1 MTPSPVEGK
10 MEKKTHELEE
20 NEENGVNTEEEEEEE
35 AETKAEEEESEPPSH
50 LPFAPPSASTSE
62 LIDDSTTVDPSYVI
76 SLIRQL
82 LPSDLD
88 KEKTSA
94 SEEKTEKEEP
104 WEESGCILWDLAAAK
119 IQAKV
124 MVDNFI
130 LDVLLANLHASKSPR
145 IKEICLGI
153 VGNLAC
159 HESLSCKLSS
169 QEGLIETV
177 VQQLFLDDSSC
188 LTEALRLLE
197 AAIQTSV
204 YASWSDALL
213 SEEVLQRV
221 LWILENTLNSS
232 LFEKC
237 IDFILAVID
246 NEDVAK
252 MLLGHLMKL
261 CLPDIAINL
270 LSSEVEKSGDD
281 MLARTEVLDKT
292 ISLVEGLS
300 AVDGFLEVVSSKEKL
315 IQCLCKILKAPDKF
329 EILETCTSAVLVLA
343 NLFADENILSV
354 LIGDFSFLEGLF
366 DTLPVVADDIE
377 ARNAIWFI
385 MSKVLDEAVDKFS
398 KESLYRLAELILWKS
413 VLIEESMNVQLLQE
427 PQDKSATNDYVRLH
441 GVKKSITMIVQII
454 EKWSGDESLSRQSD
468 AIERAHR
475 LLNSCSKYL

>member
-10 MEKKTHELEE
+10 MEKKSPELEE
-20 NEENGVNTEEEEEEE
+20 NEEMAETE
-35 AETKAEEEESEPPSH
+35 AEEDESEPPSH
-50 LPFAPPSASTSE
+50 LPFAPPSTSE

-88 KEKTSA
+88 KEKASA

-119 IQAKV
+119 IQAEV

-130 LDVLLANLHASKSPR
+130 LDVLLTNLHASKSPR

-159 HESLSCKLSS
+159 HESLSSKLSS
-169 QEGLIETV
+169 QEDLIETV

-197 AAIQTSV
+197 AAIQTSA
-204 YASWSDALL
+204 YATWCEALL

-252 MLLGHLMKL
+252 ILLGHLMKL
-261 CLPDIAINL
+261 CLHDIAINL

-281 MLARTEVLDKT
+281 MLERTEVLDKT

-300 AVDGFLEVVSSKEKL
+300 AVDGFLEVVSSKDKL

-329 EILETCTSAVLVLA
+329 EVLETCTSAILILA
-343 NLFADENILSV
+343 NLFADENLLSV
-354 LIGDFSFLEGLF
+354 LICDFSFLEGLF
-366 DTLPVVADDIE
+366 DTLPVVTDDIE

-385 MSKVLDEAVDKFS
+385 MSKVLGEAVEKFS
-398 KESLYRLAELILWKS
+398 KEPLYGLAELILNKS
-413 VLIEESMNVQLLQE
+413 VLVEESMNVQLLEE
-427 PQDKSATNDYVRLH
+427 PQDESASNDFVRLH
-441 GVKKSITMIVQII
+441 GVKTSITRIVQII
-454 EKWSGDESLSRQSD
+454 EKWLEDESLSRQSD
-468 AIERAHR
+468 AIERAHS